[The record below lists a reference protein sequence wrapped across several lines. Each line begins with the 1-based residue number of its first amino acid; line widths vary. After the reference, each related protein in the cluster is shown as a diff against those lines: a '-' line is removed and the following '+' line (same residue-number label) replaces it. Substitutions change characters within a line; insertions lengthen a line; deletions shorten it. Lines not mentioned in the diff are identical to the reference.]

1 MESTKQEH
9 PSKRILMGATA
20 LKKRVAELE
29 AENAALREQ
38 NALLSGRLSYSQLSH
53 EKSVQEQR
61 ANFFKYR
68 NAGRY

>member
-1 MESTKQEH
+1 MESIKREP
-9 PSKRILMGATA
+9 PSKRILMGVTS
-20 LKKRVAELE
+20 LRKRVAELE
-29 AENAALREQ
+29 AENSALREQ
-38 NALLSGRLSYSQLSH
+38 NDVLSGKLSYSQLSH